1 MSKYVAMNALS
12 LDKMQEDQFD
22 MDKGSYDP
30 TGSTKQ
36 EDFVL
41 FIISLKDLI
50 DYFNDQGKA
59 DMAAVLR
66 LTLSD
71 RPKSEI
77 AAKVFPQLK
86 KSRAY
91 ELIAE
96 IQDEGKKLWNDK
108 FRIK

>member
-1 MSKYVAMNALS
+1 MLYRWTRCKKINLI
-12 LDKMQEDQFD
+12 
-22 MDKGSYDP
+22 KGSYDP

-50 DYFNDQGKA
+50 DHFNDQGKA

-77 AAKVFPQLK
+77 AAKVFP
-86 KSRAY
+86 
-91 ELIAE
+91 
-96 IQDEGKKLWNDK
+96 
-108 FRIK
+108 